1 MSRVVVLIVAAV
13 ILAVFVFIIE
23 IKLRGGERKISD
35 GRQKLAKYDNWFVR
49 LFFKDK
55 LLEGRQMLSYGKK
68 KLAFAKCL
76 RSTLALLCI
85 ACIVTAFVLLQKQ

>member
-1 MSRVVVLIVAAV
+1 MGRVVVLIAVAA
-13 ILAVFVFIIE
+13 ILALFVFIIE
-23 IKLRGGERKISD
+23 IKLRGGKRKISD

-85 ACIVTAFVLLQKQ
+85 ACIVTALVFLQKQ

>member
-1 MSRVVVLIVAAV
+1 MSRVVVLIAVAA
-13 ILAVFVFIIE
+13 ILALFVFIIE

-85 ACIVTAFVLLQKQ
+85 ACIVTALVLLQKK